1 MIHSVLFENWTTWT
15 GFTKLGQCR
24 RYQVPS
30 AVTTRTLIPTAAS
43 VWQNLSVRYN
53 KQVRIN
59 AGVICRYHLTQ
70 VWGGGG
76 EGSEGAGRACIWGW
90 RVSLSWVMA
99 ESSRWCSLE
108 QIGFPHVV
116 TKGGY
121 RVMNKVCKLKPQWSD
136 WIEYI
141 KTGERISSQMSVF
154 GKNRKMLASCV
165 DVFIMK
171 VCAGEVVDS
180 KALGQTAFWDEQSKP
195 WKKARNP

>member
-1 MIHSVLFENWTTWT
+1 MQTVSSSLRCNNQNFDTNCSVCVA
-15 GFTKLGQCR
+15 KPVRPVHQAGQNQR
-24 RYQVPS
+24 WRHLQVPS
-30 AVTTRTLIPTAAS
+30 DPSLRG
-43 VWQNLSVRYN
+43 R
-53 KQVRIN
+53 R
-59 AGVICRYHLTQ
+59 
-70 VWGGGG
+70 WGKW
-76 EGSEGAGRACIWGW
+76 GAGRACVWGW

-154 GKNRKMLASCV
+154 GENRKTLASCV
-165 DVFIMK
+165 DVFNMK